1 MVAITGYTILGQI
14 SAGERS
20 LVLRARRESDGLAV
34 VLKMPTSNALPLR
47 EILRYQHEYRLLAS
61 LNLSQ
66 VIRVHALLP
75 HEEGFILVEE
85 DFSACDL
92 GQFLQDRTLHLSEFF
107 PLARQMAQGLA
118 QVHRNNIIHKDLHLG
133 NVLVDPA
140 SGMVKLSDFGQS
152 SLFESEMPEALG
164 AGMLEGALAYMAP
177 EQTGRT
183 KHPVD
188 YRCDLYALGVCFYRM
203 LTGSLPFTS
212 TDPLELIHS
221 HIARQPVAPHTRVP
235 DVPQSLSQLVLKLLA
250 KEPEQRYQSAQGVLH
265 DLKVL
270 QAAWA
275 LGDVRDGYDGR
286 DDFVPGQADV
296 SPRFQVAR
304 KLYGREAQ
312 TAQLLSAF
320 EHVTTS
326 AVPEMVLVAGYS
338 GVGKT
343 ALVHEVHLE
352 LARRRGRFVRG
363 KFDQYQRDI
372 PFSALLAAFNQLLHQ
387 ILAESEAQLAAWRQ
401 ALGEALGNNAR
412 VITDVLPELGI
423 VLGAQAVAAAL
434 DELAPQETKNRF
446 LLTFQRFVGVFA
458 KPEHPLVLFLDD
470 LQWADVPSLHL
481 LEKLCTGSKGVAL
494 LLLGAYRD
502 NEVQAGH
509 PLMEMLRHQDEAG
522 GAGMVVT
529 RIDLMPLGLQDI
541 EQLLCDTLGQ
551 ENAATHAL
559 AQLLQQKTGGNPFF
573 LIQTLNA
580 LYRDGLFVAR
590 TNHPGWDWELERMQ
604 SLQLCD
610 NVVDLLVQRIGR
622 LSLRTQRLLQL
633 AACIG
638 NPFSLKVLAT
648 IDEKTESET
657 GADLWEA
664 LREGLIQSSGD
675 GFRFLHDRVQQA
687 AYSLIASAELGPLH
701 LKTGRLLVAGDPDA
715 LSDTGIFDVLAHFN
729 QALDLITEAP
739 ERAFLADLNGRAGQR
754 AKRATAYTAALRYFQ
769 IALALLPSN
778 SWQADYSLS
787 LALHTEA
794 LSAAFFTGDYAL
806 MEVYGAA
813 VLAHARSVVDR
824 VGVYKARSDVFVS
837 QKRNRDAIFTV
848 LPILVEL
855 GVVFPK
861 NPGNE
866 DIEAAL
872 DHTASRLALLP
883 VEQLLD
889 LPPMEDASQ
898 RAALEILV
906 AISAPCYQSF
916 PVLFPLVVC
925 KQVNIS
931 LDFGNADI
939 SAFGYMTYAMILSGL
954 LQDYDLAVRFGQMAI
969 DLAKKRQ
976 ARQVCSKI
984 VFLFNNN
991 IRHHKVPLT
1000 DTLADLLESARL
1012 NLELG
1017 DPEYACL
1024 TRLSYLQHLF
1034 YAGMPLDK
1042 VQAEM
1047 DFAAA
1052 LMHSVKQEIALRF
1065 TNIHRQTVYRLVRPS
1080 DAPWVLHGDV
1090 FDASTAIPAHDT
1102 ITLYVLHSSK
1112 VMLEFL
1118 FYRYEEA
1125 AQSARSAIETL
1136 SAAIGLAGV
1145 PIVHFYHCLAQL
1157 AMLSRVASEQ
1167 RQQVWDVI
1175 DISQNQ
1181 LKLWS
1186 GHCKANFL
1194 HKWHLVEAERQ
1205 RCQGNPWQAVQQYEA
1220 AIATAKTHGFIHEQA
1235 LACELAA
1242 NFWLAQDKLL
1252 PARAYLSEAH
1262 RLYRRWGAS
1271 AKVQHLEQTHS
1282 YLRTTTYPM
1291 HPMDSSS
1298 QRMTHER
1305 LDLLSVLKAAQAISS
1320 AIHLDELLRTM
1331 LRIVLENAGAEEGFL
1346 LLETAG
1352 DWGIAARVQ
1361 AVDQSMHFEK
1371 SALAGSAWV
1380 CEAMVRL
1387 VLRTRR
1393 ELVLDDASQDSLFQN
1408 EPHVRS
1414 RGSKSVLCLPLMAQN
1429 RLNGVLYLENRL
1441 TAGAFATG
1449 YSQILKMLS
1458 AQAAIALENA
1468 LLYQSLETKVQERT
1482 QELAQAN
1489 AHLHRLSLTDA
1500 LTGIAN
1506 RRHFDEAL
1514 QTEWRRAARSGQM
1527 LALAMIDVDW
1537 FKRYNDHY
1545 GHQRGDACLKAVAQ
1559 VLGSCSRR
1567 VADLVAR
1574 YGGEEFAFIAP
1585 ETERGAMQ
1593 AVAEEIRR
1601 AVEAMAMAHSQSLFG
1616 HVTVSI
1622 GVACMVPAPHLGPE
1636 NLIQAA
1642 DAALYRAKEA
1652 GRNQVVCV

>member
-1 MVAITGYTILGQI
+1 MLVIAGYTILGQI

-34 VLKMPTSNALPLR
+34 VLKMPVSNALPLR
-47 EILRYQHEYRLLAS
+47 ETLRYQHEYRLLAS
-61 LNLSQ
+61 LSLSQ
-66 VIRVHALLP
+66 VIRVHALLA
-75 HEEGFILVEE
+75 HEDGFILVEE

-92 GQFLQDRTLHLSEFF
+92 GQFLRDRALPAGEFF
-107 PLARQMAQGLA
+107 VLARQMAQGLA

-133 NVLVDPA
+133 NVLIDPV
-140 SGMVKLSDFGQS
+140 SGLVKLSDFGQS

-164 AGMLEGALAYMAP
+164 EGMIEGALAYMAP

-183 KHPVD
+183 RHPVD

-221 HIARQPVAPHTRVP
+221 HIARQPVAPHTLVP
-235 DVPQSLSQLVLKLLA
+235 QVPQSLSQLVLKLLA
-250 KEPEQRYQSAQGVLH
+250 KEPEQRYQSAQGVVH

-275 LGDVRDGYDGR
+275 LGEVRE
-286 DDFVPGQADV
+286 DFVPGQADI
-296 SPRFQVAR
+296 SRRFQVAR
-304 KLYGREAQ
+304 KLYGRAAQ

-320 EHVTTS
+320 ERVTTS
-326 AVPEMVLVAGYS
+326 TVPEMVLVAGYS

-372 PFSALLAAFNQLLHQ
+372 PFSALLAAFGQLLQQ
-387 ILAESEAQLAAWRQ
+387 ILAESETQLAAWRQ
-401 ALGEALGNNAR
+401 ALREALGNNAR

-423 VLGAQAVAAAL
+423 VLGAQAALDALDTL

-458 KPEHPLVLFLDD
+458 RPEHPLVLFLDD

-481 LEKLCTGSKGVAL
+481 LEQLCTGSKGLAL

-509 PLMEMLRHQDEAG
+509 PLMEMLRHQNEAG
-522 GAGMVVT
+522 GAGTLVT
-529 RIDLMPLGLQDI
+529 RIDLMPLGLPDI
-541 EQLLCDTLGQ
+541 AQLLCDTLGR

-559 AQLLQQKTGGNPFF
+559 AQLLLQKTGGNPFF

-590 TNHPGWDWELERMQ
+590 TDQPGWDWDLERMQ

-610 NVVDLLVQRIGR
+610 NVVDLLVQRIVR
-622 LSLRTQRLLQL
+622 LAARTQRLLQL

-648 IDEKTESET
+648 IDEKPETET
-657 GADLWEA
+657 GTDLWEA
-664 LREGLIQSSGD
+664 LREGLIQPIQPTRSE
-675 GFRFLHDRVQQA
+675 FRFLHDRVQQA
-687 AYSLIASAELGPLH
+687 AYSLIAPAELGALH
-701 LKTGRLLVAGDPDA
+701 LKTGRLLAAGDPQA
-715 LSDTGIFDVLAHFN
+715 LKDTGIFDVLAHFN

-769 IALALLPSN
+769 IALALLPAN
-778 SWQADYSLS
+778 SWEADYAQC

-824 VGVYKARSDVFVS
+824 VSVYKARSDVFVS

-848 LPILVEL
+848 LPILAEL
-855 GVVFPK
+855 GVVFPQD
-861 NPGNE
+861 PGNE

-872 DHTASRLALLP
+872 DHTASRLALVP
-883 VEQLLD
+883 TEQLLD
-889 LPPMEDASQ
+889 LAPMDDASQ

-931 LDFGNADI
+931 LDSGNADI
-939 SAFGYMTYAMILSGL
+939 SAFGYMTYAMILAGL

-976 ARQVCSKI
+976 ARQIHSKI

-991 IRHHKVPLT
+991 IRHHKVPLA

-1034 YAGMPLDK
+1034 YAGAPLDK
-1042 VQAEM
+1042 VQTEM

-1065 TNIHRQTVYRLVRPS
+1065 TNIHRQTVYRLAMPS
-1080 DAPWVLHGDV
+1080 DTPWVLHGDV

-1112 VMLEFL
+1112 VMLEFM
-1118 FYRYEEA
+1118 FHRYEEA
-1125 AQSARSAIETL
+1125 AQSARSAIATL
-1136 SAAIGLAGV
+1136 PAAIGLAGV

-1157 AMLSRVASEQ
+1157 AQLAMLPEAAAEQ
-1167 RQQVWDVI
+1167 RQHVWDAI

-1181 LKLWS
+1181 LKLWA
-1186 GHCKANFL
+1186 GHCKANFQ

-1205 RCQGNPWQAVQQYEA
+1205 RCLGDPWQAVQQYEA
-1220 AIATAKTHGFIHEQA
+1220 AIATAKTHGFVHEQA
-1235 LACELAA
+1235 LACELAT
-1242 NFWLAQDKLL
+1242 NFWLAQDKPL
-1252 PARAYLSEAH
+1252 PARAYLVEAH

-1271 AKVQHLEQTHS
+1271 AKVQHLEQMHP
-1282 YLRTTTYPM
+1282 YLRTSTYPIE
-1291 HPMDSSS
+1291 SSS
-1298 QRMTHER
+1298 QRLSHER

-1320 AIHLDELLRTM
+1320 AIQLDELLRTM

-1352 DWGIAARVQ
+1352 DWGIAAWAQ

-1371 SALAGSAWV
+1371 SALAGSPWV

-1393 ELVLDDASQDSLFQN
+1393 ELVLDDASQDAVFQN
-1408 EPHVRS
+1408 DPHVRS

-1429 RLNGVLYLENRL
+1429 RLSGVLYLENRL

-1545 GHQRGDACLKAVAQ
+1545 GHQGGDDCLKAVAQ
-1559 VLGSCSRR
+1559 VLQSCSRR
-1567 VADLVAR
+1567 AADLAAR

-1593 AVAEEIRR
+1593 AVAEDIRR
-1601 AVEAMAMAHSQSLFG
+1601 AVEEKAIAHSPSSFG

-1622 GVACMVPAPHLGPE
+1622 GVACMLPASHLEPGD
-1636 NLIQAA
+1636 LIQAA
-1642 DAALYRAKEA
+1642 DAALYQAKLA

>member
-1 MVAITGYTILGQI
+1 MVAVAGYTILGQI

-34 VLKMPTSNALPLR
+34 VLKMPVSNALPLR

-61 LNLSQ
+61 LDLSH
-66 VIRVHALLP
+66 VIRVHALLA
-75 HEEGFILVEE
+75 HEEGFVLVEE

-92 GQFLQDRTLHLSEFF
+92 GQFLQNRALPAGEFF
-107 PLARQMAQGLA
+107 ALARQMAQGLA
-118 QVHRNNIIHKDLHLG
+118 QVHRNNIIHQDLHLG

-140 SGMVKLSDFGQS
+140 SGLVKLSDFGQS
-152 SLFESEMPEALG
+152 SLFDSEMSEAPG

-183 KHPVD
+183 RHPVD

-203 LTGSLPFTS
+203 LTGRLPFTS

-221 HIARQPVAPHTRVP
+221 HIARQPLAPHTLVP
-235 DVPQSLSQLVLKLLA
+235 DVPQPLSQMVLKLLA
-250 KEPEQRYQSAQGVLH
+250 KEPEQRYQSAQGVVH

-275 LGDVRDGYDGR
+275 LGEVRE
-286 DDFVPGQADV
+286 DFIPGQTDV

-304 KLYGREAQ
+304 KLYGRAVQ

-320 EHVTTS
+320 ERVTTS
-326 AVPEMVLVAGYS
+326 TVPEMVLVAGYS

-372 PFSALLAAFNQLLHQ
+372 PFSALLAAFGQLLQQ
-387 ILAESEAQLAAWRQ
+387 ILAESETQLAAWRQ
-401 ALGEALGNNAR
+401 ALRDALGSNAR

-423 VLGAQAVAAAL
+423 VLGAQAAQDELDAL
-434 DELAPQETKNRF
+434 DELAPQETRNRF

-458 KPEHPLVLFLDD
+458 RPEHPLVLFLDD

-481 LEKLCTGSKGVAL
+481 LEQLCTSSKGLAL

-502 NEVQAGH
+502 NEVQTGH
-509 PLMEMLRHQDEAG
+509 PLMEMLRHQDEL
-522 GAGMVVT
+522 GALVT
-529 RIDLMPLGLQDI
+529 RIDLMPLGLADI
-541 EQLLCDTLGQ
+541 AQLLCDTLGQ
-551 ENAATHAL
+551 ENAATRPL

-590 TNHPGWDWELERMQ
+590 TDQSGWDWELECMQ
-604 SLQLCD
+604 SMQLCD
-610 NVVDLLVQRIGR
+610 NVVDLMVQRIGR
-622 LSLRTQRLLQL
+622 LSARTQRLLQL

-648 IDEKTESET
+648 IDEKSET
-657 GADLWEA
+657 ETGTDLWEA
-664 LREGLIQSSGD
+664 LREGLIQPIQPTSSE
-675 GFRFLHDRVQQA
+675 FRFLHDRVQQA
-687 AYSLIASAELGPLH
+687 AYSLIVPAELGPLH
-701 LKTGRLLVAGDPDA
+701 LKTGRLLAAGDPQA
-715 LSDTGIFDVLAHFN
+715 LRDTGIFDVLAHFN
-729 QALDLITEAP
+729 QALDLVTEVP

-769 IALALLPSN
+769 IALALLPAN
-778 SWQADYSLS
+778 GWEADYAQCLV
-787 LALHTEA
+787 LHNEA

-806 MEVYGAA
+806 MQVYGEA

-837 QKRNRDAIFTV
+837 QKRNRDGIFTV
-848 LPILVEL
+848 LPILAEL
-855 GVVFPK
+855 GVVFPPE
-861 NPGNE
+861 PGNE

-872 DHTASRLALLP
+872 DHTAARLALLP
-883 VEQLLD
+883 TEQLLD
-889 LPPMEDASQ
+889 LPAMDDASQ

-906 AISAPCYQSF
+906 AISAPCYQSY

-925 KQVNIS
+925 KQINIS
-931 LDFGNADI
+931 LDHGNTDL
-939 SAFGYMTYAMILSGL
+939 SAFGYMTYAMILAGL

-976 ARQVCSKI
+976 ARQVHSKI

-991 IRHHKVPLT
+991 IRHHKVPLS

-1034 YAGMPLDK
+1034 YAGAPLEK
-1042 VQAEM
+1042 VQTEM
-1047 DFAAA
+1047 DFGAE

-1065 TNIHRQTVYRLVRPS
+1065 TNIYRQAVCKLVQPS
-1080 DAPWVLHGDV
+1080 DTPWMLHGAI
-1090 FDASTAIPAHDT
+1090 FDASMAIPAHDT

-1112 VMLEFL
+1112 VMLEFV
-1118 FYRYEEA
+1118 FYRHEDA
-1125 AQSARSAIETL
+1125 VQSAQAAIATL

-1145 PIVHFYHCLAQL
+1145 PLVHFYHCLARL
-1157 AMLSRVASEQ
+1157 AVLSGESAEQ
-1167 RQQVWDVI
+1167 HQHVWDAI
-1175 DISQNQ
+1175 DVSQNQ
-1181 LKLWS
+1181 LKRWA
-1186 GHCKANFL
+1186 GHCAANFQ

-1205 RCQGNPWQAVQQYEA
+1205 RCLGEPWQAVQQYEA
-1220 AIATAKTHGFIHEQA
+1220 AIATAKAHGFVHEQA

-1242 NFWLAQDKLL
+1242 NFWLAQDKPL
-1252 PARAYLSEAH
+1252 PARAYLVEAQ
-1262 RLYRRWGAS
+1262 RLYRRWGAG
-1271 AKVQHLEQTHS
+1271 AKVQHLEQMHA
-1282 YLRTTTYPM
+1282 YLRTSTYPIE
-1291 HPMDSSS
+1291 SSS
-1298 QRMTHER
+1298 QRLSHER
-1305 LDLLSVLKAAQAISS
+1305 LDLLSVLKAAQAISG
-1320 AIHLDELLRTM
+1320 AIQLDELLRTM

-1352 DWGIAARVQ
+1352 DWGIAARAQ

-1371 SALAGSAWV
+1371 SALADSQWV
-1380 CEAMVRL
+1380 CEAVVRL

-1393 ELVLDDASQDSLFQN
+1393 ELVLDDASQDAVFQN
-1408 EPHVRS
+1408 DPFVRS
-1414 RGSKSVLCLPLMAQN
+1414 RGSKSVLCLPLMVQN

-1506 RRHFDEAL
+1506 RRHFDEVL
-1514 QTEWRRAARSGQM
+1514 QTEWRRAARSGHM

-1545 GHQRGDACLKAVAQ
+1545 GHQGGDDCLKAVARA
-1559 VLGSCSRR
+1559 LGSCARR
-1567 VADLVAR
+1567 AADLAAR

-1593 AVAEEIRR
+1593 TVAEEIRR
-1601 AVEAMAMAHSQSLFG
+1601 AVEAKAIAHSPSSFG

-1622 GVACMVPAPHLGPE
+1622 GVACMLPAPDLGPE

-1642 DAALYRAKEA
+1642 DAALYQAKQA
-1652 GRNQVVCV
+1652 GRNQVVCL

>member
-1 MVAITGYTILGQI
+1 MVAIAGYTILGQI
-14 SAGERS
+14 SVGERS
-20 LVLRARRESDGLAV
+20 LVVRARRDSDGLAV
-34 VLKMPTSNALPLR
+34 VLKMPVSNALPLR

-61 LNLSQ
+61 LDLSQ
-66 VIRVHALLP
+66 VVRVYALLA
-75 HEEGFILVEE
+75 HEEGFVLVEE

-92 GQFLQDRTLHLSEFF
+92 GQFLQDRALHPGEFF

-133 NVLVDPA
+133 NVLIDPV

-152 SLFESEMPEALG
+152 SSFESEMPEALG
-164 AGMLEGALAYMAP
+164 EGMIEGALAYMAP

-183 KHPVD
+183 RHPVD

-203 LTGSLPFTS
+203 LTGGLPFENTA
-212 TDPLELIHS
+212 PLELIHS
-221 HIARQPVAPHTRVP
+221 HIARQPVAPHIRAP
-235 DVPQSLSQLVLKLLA
+235 LIPHPLSKLVLKLLA
-250 KEPEQRYQSAQGVLH
+250 KEPEQRYQSAQGVVH
-265 DLKVL
+265 DLKAL
-270 QAAWA
+270 QVAWA
-275 LGDVRDGYDGR
+275 LGDAR
-286 DDFVPGQADV
+286 DDFVPGQADA

-304 KLYGREAQ
+304 KLYGRAAQ
-312 TAQLLSAF
+312 TAQLLAAF
-320 EHVTTS
+320 ERVTTR

-372 PFSALLAAFNQLLHQ
+372 PFSALLAAFGQLLQQ

-401 ALGEALGNNAR
+401 ALREALGNNVR
-412 VITDVLPELGI
+412 VITDVLPELAV
-423 VLGAQAVAAAL
+423 VLGAQAARDTSEL
-434 DELAPQETKNRF
+434 DELAPQETRNRF

-458 KPEHPLVLFLDD
+458 RPEHPLVLFLDD

-481 LEKLCTGSKGVAL
+481 LGQLCTGSAEVAL
-494 LLLGAYRD
+494 LLLGAYRN

-509 PLMEMLRHQDEAG
+509 PLMEMLRDQAEAG
-522 GAGMVVT
+522 GMVT
-529 RIDLMPLGLQDI
+529 RIELVPLGLQDVA
-541 EQLLCDTLGQ
+541 QLLCDTLGQ
-551 ENAATHAL
+551 ENTATRPL
-559 AQLLQQKTGGNPFF
+559 AQLLLQKTGGNPFF

-590 TNHPGWDWELERMQ
+590 TDHPGWDWELERMQ

-622 LSLRTQRLLQL
+622 LSPRTQRLLQL

-648 IDEKTESET
+648 IDEKTEPET

-664 LREGLIQSSGD
+664 LREGLIQSGSS

-687 AYSLIASAELGPLH
+687 AYSLITPAELGPLH
-701 LKTGRLLVAGDPDA
+701 LKTGRLLVASDPQA
-715 LSDTGIFDVLAHFN
+715 LVDTGIFDVLAHFN

-739 ERAFLADLNGRAGQR
+739 ERAFLADLNGKAGQR
-754 AKRATAYTAALRYFQ
+754 ARRATAYTAALRYFQ
-769 IALALLPSN
+769 IALALLPEN
-778 SWQADYSLS
+778 SWEADYALS
-787 LALHTEA
+787 LALHSEA
-794 LSAAFFTGDYAL
+794 LSAAFFTGDYTL
-806 MEVYGAA
+806 MEVYGEA

-824 VGVYKARSDVFVS
+824 VGVYKARSDVCVS
-837 QKRNRDAIFTV
+837 QKRNRDAILTV
-848 LPILVEL
+848 LPILAEL
-855 GVVFPK
+855 GVVFPP

-883 VEQLLD
+883 IEQLLD
-889 LPPMEDASQ
+889 LAPMEDASQ
-898 RAALEILV
+898 HAALEILV
-906 AISAPCYQSF
+906 AISTPCYQSF

-931 LDFGNADI
+931 LDSGNADI
-939 SAFGYMTYAMILSGL
+939 SAFGYMAYAMILAGL

-976 ARQVCSKI
+976 ARQIHSKI

-1024 TRLSYLQHLF
+1024 TRLGYLQHLF
-1034 YAGMPLDK
+1034 YAGATLDK

-1047 DFAAA
+1047 DFAAT
-1052 LMHSVKQEIALRF
+1052 LMHNVKQEIALRF
-1065 TNIHRQTVYRLVRPS
+1065 TNIYRKTVYRLVTPS
-1080 DAPWVLHGDV
+1080 DTPWVGAI
-1090 FDASTAIPAHDT
+1090 FDAATAIPAHET
-1102 ITLYVLHSSK
+1102 TTLYVFHSSK
-1112 VMLEFL
+1112 LMLEFL
-1118 FYRYEEA
+1118 FYHHEDA
-1125 AQSARSAIETL
+1125 VQSAQAAIAAL

-1145 PIVHFYHCLAQL
+1145 PIVHFYHCLARL
-1157 AMLSRVASEQ
+1157 AVLSRASPEQ
-1167 RQQVWDVI
+1167 QQQHMWDAI

-1181 LKLWS
+1181 LKVWS
-1186 GHCKANFL
+1186 GHCEANFL

-1205 RCQGNPWQAVQQYEA
+1205 RCLGHPWQAVQQYEA
-1220 AIATAKTHGFIHEQA
+1220 AIASAKTHGFVHEQA

-1242 NFWLAQDKLL
+1242 NFWLAQEKPFL
-1252 PARAYLSEAH
+1252 ARAYLGEAY
-1262 RLYRRWGAS
+1262 RLYRHWGAS
-1271 AKVQHLEQTHS
+1271 AKVKHLAQIHP
-1282 YLRTTTYPM
+1282 YLRTTPYPAYSTA
-1291 HPMDSSS
+1291 PIDSSS
-1298 QRMTHER
+1298 QRLSHER

-1320 AIHLDELLRTM
+1320 AIQLDELLRTM

-1346 LLETAG
+1346 LLETAD
-1352 DWGIAARVQ
+1352 DWGIAARAQ

-1371 SALAGSAWV
+1371 SALAGSSLV

-1393 ELVLDDASQDSLFQN
+1393 ELVLDDASQDAVFQHD
-1408 EPHVRS
+1408 PFVRS

-1429 RLNGVLYLENRL
+1429 RLSGVLYLENRL
-1441 TAGAFATG
+1441 MAGAFATG
-1449 YSQILKMLS
+1449 HPQIPQILKILS
-1458 AQAAIALENA
+1458 TQAAIALENA
-1468 LLYQSLETKVQERT
+1468 LLYQSLEAKVQERT
-1482 QELAQAN
+1482 QELAKTH
-1489 AHLHRLSLTDA
+1489 AHLHRLSLIDA

-1506 RRHFDEAL
+1506 RRHFDEVL
-1514 QTEWRRAARSGQM
+1514 QIEWRRAARSGQM

-1545 GHQRGDACLKAVAQ
+1545 GHQGGDDCLKAVAQ
-1559 VLGSCSRR
+1559 VLESRSRR
-1567 VADLVAR
+1567 AADLAAR
-1574 YGGEEFAFIAP
+1574 YGVEEFAFIAP
-1585 ETERGAMQ
+1585 ETRRGAMQ
-1593 AVAEEIRR
+1593 TVAEEIRR
-1601 AVEAMAMAHSQSLFG
+1601 DVEERAIAHSPSSFG

-1622 GVACMVPAPHLGPE
+1622 GVACMLPAPNLGPE
-1636 NLIQAA
+1636 SLIQAA
-1642 DAALYRAKEA
+1642 DAALYQAKLA